1 MENINEHSFLNTKHK
16 LSFSQYGNSF
26 EQLKYKAKKIIK
38 NVNFLNSNISLLGDI
53 QQQINH
59 SHCVQK
65 SLNKI
70 SKNSIIWKAVIVIG
84 LDFLRFGLKTAFF
97 LGFLFEIFSSQKTS
111 FLFI

>member
-1 MENINEHSFLNTKHK
+1 MNSYYYKYYEKYFLIILISSLYMENINEHSFLNTKHK

-38 NVNFLNSNISLLGDI
+38 NVIFLNSNISLLSDI

-70 SKNSIIWKAVIVIG
+70 SKNSIIWKAVIVQ
-84 LDFLRFGLKTAFF
+84 LD
-97 LGFLFEIFSSQKTS
+97 
-111 FLFI
+111 